1 MSSHES
7 AEKRKVQSI
16 QKKRKSVERS
26 TPVRSSPR
34 KKLAIEN
41 VISNAE
47 NQCSKSTE
55 VQPAVVNNNS
65 EINSVKEE
73 TKKEED
79 TSKRSY
85 PDLTN
90 RLQTEGEETDSAV
103 KLNVK
108 RSRTLQ
114 WRSKNS
120 ISTEKSSKT
129 GDFLEGR
136 CNGHQKAKRQLIDEA
151 SKKRILMK
159 RAKPAHQIDQADGE
173 RSLEND
179 ESVELSNKRTLNHE
193 NGFEEKELGV
203 IGENHVDDSAG
214 VADKESDEAVGINTS
229 ATSDVSSDDE
239 LLSDAFSP
247 SQEGSKFIAFTV
259 LYSIQK
265 LLVSLPELFELS
277 FFAVQSQIFFSVA
290 LTSGMHQN

>member
-7 AEKRKVQSI
+7 AEKRKVQS
-16 QKKRKSVERS
+16 KRKSVERS

-47 NQCSKSTE
+47 NQCSKLAE

-136 CNGHQKAKRQLIDEA
+136 CNGHQKAKRQLIDDEA
-151 SKKRILMK
+151 PKKRILTK

-173 RSLEND
+173 KSLENN
-179 ESVELSNKRTLNHE
+179 ESVKLSNKRTLNHE

-214 VADKESDEAVGINTS
+214 VADKESDEAVGINPS

-259 LYSIQK
+259 LYFIQK
-265 LLVSLPELFELS
+265 HIANCFWSLCLNPL
-277 FFAVQSQIFFSVA
+277 
-290 LTSGMHQN
+290 N